1 MKRKGL
7 FVAIALGVVLILAL
21 PPAVGPE
28 SVSAVAASSP
38 GQVGVVDAPAA
49 ELHVCPAGCAYSS
62 MQAAVDAAS
71 DGDTIKVATGT
82 YTDMHVR
89 PRDDITT
96 TGVVN
101 QVVYLTKTLTI
112 GGGYTTTNWTTPDPD
127 GNPTTLDAQGQGRV
141 IYITGD
147 ISPTLEGLRIT
158 GGTTTEFGGGIL
170 AYGADLT
177 VSQTVISG
185 NTAVDKGGGIAIR
198 QATAAAVIDSQ
209 IHSNVTF
216 EQEGG
221 GVAAYDGSH
230 MDLIRSWVVG
240 NSSPENDGGGV
251 FAGGGGTVYIENSI
265 IAGNYANDSAGG
277 ISLGTPGPHRVINSD
292 IVGNLADD
300 EGSAIATYEPVQ
312 VVVTNTLIISNTGNT
327 AIDDEYGN
335 NTTFLLNF
343 CDTYGNSPDG
353 TVGLTI
359 TRTNCLGSPPE
370 DGLDPQMAGGALPG
384 GVGPA
389 FAAQWL
395 SYDYRLEAGSPAIG
409 AGTTAGA
416 PETDIEGTPRI
427 AAPDMGAYEFPFGL
441 TVTKQAGPDP
451 VQAGAQLTYTIRVT
465 NIGIGDL
472 HATVTDTLPAYVTPG
487 GVRTWTPVI
496 SAPAGV
502 WTQQVV
508 VTVEVG
514 YAGVLTNVVEVTT
527 AEGAA
532 GTCTAI
538 SASKVWW
545 YVYLPVGLRSY
556 PP

>member
-1 MKRKGL
+1 
-7 FVAIALGVVLILAL
+7 V
-21 PPAVGPE
+21 
-28 SVSAVAASSP
+28 
-38 GQVGVVDAPAA
+38 
-49 ELHVCPAGCAYSS
+49 
-62 MQAAVDAAS
+62 QAAVDAAS
-71 DGDTIKVATGT
+71 DGDIIKVATGT

-89 PRDDITT
+89 PRNDITT

-101 QVVYLTKTLTI
+101 QVVYLTRTLTI
-112 GGGYTTTNWTTPDPD
+112 AGGYTTTNWTTPDPE

-141 IYITGD
+141 IYIAGD

-158 GGTTTEFGGGIL
+158 GGNTTEYGGGIF

-177 VSQTVISG
+177 VSQTLISG

-198 QATAAAVIDSQ
+198 QVTAAVVIDSQ
-209 IHSNVTF
+209 IHSNVTS

-221 GVAAYDGSH
+221 GVAVYDGSH

-240 NSSPENDGGGV
+240 NASPTNDGGGI
-251 FAGGGGTVYIENSI
+251 FAGDNGTVYIENSI

-277 ISLGTPGPHRVINSD
+277 ISLGGPGPHRVINSD

-300 EGSAIATYEPVQ
+300 EGSAIATYAPVQ
-312 VVVTNTLIISNTGNT
+312 VVVTNTLVISNTGNT
-327 AIDDEYGN
+327 AIDEEYGN
-335 NTTFLLNF
+335 RAIFQLNF

-353 TVGLTI
+353 TVGLVI

-389 FAAQWL
+389 FATQWL
-395 SYDYRLEAGSPAIG
+395 SYDYRLKPGSPAIG
-409 AGTTAGA
+409 AGTPAGA

-441 TVTKQAGPDP
+441 TVTKEAAPDP

-465 NIGIGDL
+465 NIGNADL
-472 HATVTDTLPAYVTPG
+472 HATVTDILPTPVTPG
-487 GVRTWTPVI
+487 GMRTWTPVI
-496 SAPAGV
+496 TAPGGV

-514 YAGVLTNVVEVTT
+514 YTGVLTNVVEVTT
-527 AEGAA
+527 VEGAA
-532 GTCTAI
+532 GTYTEI
-538 SASKVWW
+538 SVSKVWW
-545 YVYLPVGLRSY
+545 YVYLPLGLRDY
-556 PP
+556 QP